1 MDGPVKAITG
11 ANGRLG
17 RAVAQA
23 LAERGLADE
32 VVLITRDPGLVADL
46 AELGFTV
53 RGADFAD
60 SASLQRALEGVEDL
74 LLISATGP
82 ARERIPLHRNAIDA
96 LVGAGVSRVVYTSR
110 VAPRAISAYPFA
122 AIHADSEERL
132 RAAGVGW
139 TFLRNNEYSENLG
152 PWLQEAATTG
162 ELRFGAKGP
171 IAFVGRADVLEAAI
185 VALTTDGHDKT
196 VYELSGPEAL
206 NRGQLAGVL
215 SAAIGRPVTAS
226 NGSREDYG
234 AVLESQGR
242 PSFIVD
248 MGKGLYDASGAGE
261 WASTTPP
268 DVVELL
274 GHPLTPV
281 SDYIRRT
288 FGTG

>member
-1 MDGPVKAITG
+1 MKAITG

-23 LAERGLADE
+23 LAERGLAGE
-32 VVLITRDPGLVADL
+32 FVLITRDPSRVADL
-46 AELGFTV
+46 AEQGFAV
-53 RGADFAD
+53 RPADFGDPASLRGAF
-60 SASLQRALEGVEDL
+60 QGVDDL

-96 LVGAGVSRVVYTSR
+96 LVGAEVSRVVYTSR

-132 RAAGVGW
+132 RVSGASW

-171 IAFVGRADVLEAAI
+171 IAFVSRADVIEAAI
-185 VALTTDGHDKT
+185 VALTTDGHDKS

-206 NRGQLAGVL
+206 NRGQLASVL
-215 SAAIGRPVTAS
+215 SAAIGRPVSAS
-226 NGSREDYG
+226 NGSREEYG

-242 PSFIVD
+242 PSFIVE
-248 MGKGLYDASGAGE
+248 MGKGLYDASAAGE

-268 DVVELL
+268 NVVQLL

-281 SDYIRRT
+281 SEYIQRK
-288 FGTG
+288 FGSS

>member
-1 MDGPVKAITG
+1 MKAITG

-23 LAERGLADE
+23 LAEDDLAGE
-32 VVLITRDPGLVADL
+32 VVLITRDPSRVSDLADL
-46 AELGFTV
+46 GFAV
-53 RGADFAD
+53 RAADFGD
-60 SASLQRALEGVEDL
+60 RASLERALQGVEDL

-96 LVGAGVSRVVYTSR
+96 LVGAGVPRVVYTSR

-132 RAAGVGW
+132 RGSGASW

-171 IAFVGRADVLEAAI
+171 IAFVSRADVIEAAI
-185 VALTTDGHDKT
+185 AALTTDGNEMR

-206 NRGQLAGVL
+206 NRGQLASAL
-215 SAAIGRPVTAS
+215 SAAVGRPVTAS
-226 NGSREDYG
+226 NGSREEYG

-242 PSFIVD
+242 PSFIVE
-248 MGKGLYDASGAGE
+248 MGKGLYEASAAGE

-268 DVVELL
+268 DVVQLL
-274 GHPLTPV
+274 GHSLTPV
-281 SDYIRRT
+281 SGYIEGT

>member
-1 MDGPVKAITG
+1 VDGPVKAVTG

-23 LAERGLADE
+23 LAERGLAGE
-32 VVLITRDPGLVADL
+32 VVLITRDPSLVGDL

-53 RGADFAD
+53 RAADFGD
-60 SASLQRALEGVEDL
+60 PASLKSALQGVDDL

-96 LVGAGVSRVVYTSR
+96 LVAAGVPHVVYTSR

-132 RAAGVGW
+132 RGSGVSW

-171 IAFVGRADVLEAAI
+171 IAFVSRADVLEAAI

-215 SAAIGRPVTAS
+215 SAAIGRPVSAS
-226 NGSREDYG
+226 NGSREEYG

-248 MGKGLYDASGAGE
+248 MGKGLYDASAAGE

-268 DVVELL
+268 DVVQLL

-281 SDYIRRT
+281 SDYITRT
-288 FGTG
+288 FGPG